1 MSSIEARITERITN
15 ESGQVQALT
24 GSIGGVVFQARGIG
38 TFVQN
43 DKYPALG
50 FKGRWISGKNRDFT
64 PDENR
69 LYMAEEAA
77 RSIADVSRKRG
88 FYTYVDRVQ
97 LGSASAPIGIENEVK
112 RILEERYDL
121 KVGDIIRDSLACN
134 GTVWA
139 LTQAAQWKIPD
150 TRHVVVTLEHVSP
163 VTREVPF
170 LDELFGDGVG
180 AMAFETGDI
189 SVLTTNSLFEQD
201 RAGVIT
207 IPHHRLG
214 TLAPPGERTPFRGNR
229 SCKVIGDEG
238 SVFVY
243 RNGLHQPIKLSE
255 GDVATMDGLALKRY
269 FSLAPIEVMEKTLK
283 QYGEAQRDEG
293 YAELN
298 PYGVIHQ
305 PSEPVLAGGI
315 IKNIDRSDKSAG
327 VANRPYAPGGLHL
340 KNHIQH
346 IWTPSIVGAT
356 LHHNN
361 ISGATIVF
369 SLLAMVEAGL
379 ITKEDIMMT
388 GVGVGNNITST
399 LFRFP

>member
-1 MSSIEARITERITN
+1 MTAIEAKILRRDTN
-15 ESGQVQALT
+15 EQNQVQALT

-38 TFVQN
+38 SFVQN
-43 DKYPALG
+43 DKYPELG
-50 FKGRWISGKNRDFT
+50 FTGRWISGKNRDFT
-64 PDENR
+64 PDQNR

-88 FYTYVDRVQ
+88 FYTYVDRVR
-97 LGSASAPIGIENEVK
+97 LGSASAPMGIENEVK

-150 TRHVVVTLEHVSP
+150 TRNVVVTIEHVSP
-163 VTREVPF
+163 VTREVTF

-189 SVLTTNSLFEQD
+189 SVLATNSLFEQD
-201 RAGVIT
+201 TAGVIT
-207 IPHHRLG
+207 IPHHSLG
-214 TLAPPGERTPFRGNR
+214 TLAPPEGRTPFKGDG
-229 SCKVIGDEG
+229 SCKVIGHEG
-238 SVFVY
+238 SVFGY

-255 GDVATMDGLALKRY
+255 GDVATMDGLALKQY
-269 FSLAPIEVMEKTLK
+269 FSLAPIEVMEETLK
-283 QYGEAQRDEG
+283 QYGGAQGNEG
-293 YAELN
+293 YTELN

-305 PSEPVLAGGI
+305 PSEPVLVGGI
-315 IKNIDRSDKSAG
+315 IKNIDRSDKPARSAK
-327 VANRPYAPGGLHL
+327 RPYAPGGLHL

-346 IWTPSIVGAT
+346 IWTPSLERAT

-399 LFRFP
+399 IFRFS